1 MSHLSLKIRGKS
13 PGVYTKI
20 DSVQR
25 NYNFKEVLIN
35 QPLFLSQS
43 HNILNKA
50 HKNMKMNKENKL
62 NLNAIYN
69 MRSKNLNN
77 LYEKTDINSN
87 DRNNIINVGL
97 CSDDNFDFKLSVN
110 EEIPLS
116 YQHSQLNLQGPHIK
130 SNHQFF
136 WKMSYEPKQSDSC
149 KFWGS
154 FNKKGKTTKVDTVDE
169 LMKLEKR
176 LRSGLC
182 SKRPN
187 TKQSIREMHSDN
199 NTRPHTSYSTSNLN
213 YKESGND
220 IEEFEY
226 NAPKLL
232 KHTKFIDNFQCP
244 HGMTNLRKKEANI
257 FERAN
262 GFSIR
267 KSSLYDP
274 YFVELQKRIRGG
286 KRKKSQKK
294 LGENISF
301 DRAVFEQNFSKAR
314 NIMGKSLE
322 NFNK

>member
-1 MSHLSLKIRGKS
+1 MSHLSIKIRGKS
-13 PGVYTKI
+13 PGIYKKI

-25 NYNFKEVLIN
+25 NYNFKEELIN
-35 QPLFLSQS
+35 QPLFLSHS
-43 HNILNKA
+43 HNILNNA
-50 HKNMKMNKENKL
+50 QKNMNKENKF

-69 MRSKNLNN
+69 MRSNTLNN
-77 LYEKTDINSN
+77 LYEKTDVNSN
-87 DRNNIINVGL
+87 NGNNIINVGL
-97 CSDDNFDFKLSVN
+97 CSDDNFNLKPSVT

-116 YQHSQLNLQGPHIK
+116 YQHSQLNLQGPHIR

-136 WKMSYEPKQSDSC
+136 WKMSYEPKHSDSP

-154 FNKKGKTTKVDTVDE
+154 FNRKEKNLKVDNVDE

-199 NTRPHTSYSTSNLN
+199 NTRPQTSYSTSNLN

-244 HGMTNLRKKEANI
+244 HGLTNLRKKEANT

-274 YFVELQKRIRGG
+274 YFAELQRRIRTGKRI
-286 KRKKSQKK
+286 KMQRKS
-294 LGENISF
+294 GEDIRF

-322 NFNK
+322 NFNKY

>member
-1 MSHLSLKIRGKS
+1 MSHLSIKIRGKT
-13 PGVYTKI
+13 PGFYTKI

-25 NYNFKEVLIN
+25 NYNFKEGLIN
-35 QPLFLSQS
+35 QPLLLSQS
-43 HNILNKA
+43 HNILTNA

-69 MRSKNLNN
+69 MRSNNLNN
-77 LYEKTDINSN
+77 LFEKTDINSN
-87 DRNNIINVGL
+87 NGNNIINVGL
-97 CSDDNFDFKLSVN
+97 CSDDNFDLKPSIT
-110 EEIPLS
+110 EDIPYS
-116 YQHSQLNLQGPHIK
+116 YQHSQLNLQGPHMK

-136 WKMSYEPKQSDSC
+136 WKMSYEPKQFDSI

-154 FNKKGKTTKVDTVDE
+154 FNKKGKTTKVKVDIVDE
-169 LMKLEKR
+169 LTKLEKR
-176 LRSGLC
+176 LRS

-187 TKQSIREMHSDN
+187 TKQSIREVHSDN

-226 NAPKLL
+226 HAPKLL

-244 HGMTNLRKKEANI
+244 HGLTNLRKKEANT
-257 FERAN
+257 FQRAN
-262 GFSIR
+262 GFSISR
-267 KSSLYDP
+267 SSLYDP
-274 YFVELQKRIRGG
+274 YFAELRKRIRGG
-286 KRKKSQKK
+286 RRKKTQKTS
-294 LGENISF
+294 GEDIGL